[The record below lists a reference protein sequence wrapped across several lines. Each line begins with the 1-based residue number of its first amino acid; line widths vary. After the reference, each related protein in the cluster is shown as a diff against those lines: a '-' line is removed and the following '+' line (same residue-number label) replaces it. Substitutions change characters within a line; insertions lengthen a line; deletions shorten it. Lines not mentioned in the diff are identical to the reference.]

1 VASFEMA
8 KLAFMS
14 CIEVVI
20 MKRGNTKYNLVQCKL
35 RTLYNV
41 GILDCFDHPEYLR
54 TVFKEVYKEEY
65 QSVLDE
71 IRLELE
77 KLADIKEIEERFFKV
92 MES

>member
-1 VASFEMA
+1 MASFEMA

-20 MKRGNTKYNLVQCKL
+20 MRRGYTKFNLVQCKL
-35 RTLYNV
+35 RTLHNV
-41 GILDCFDHPEYLR
+41 EILDCFDHPEYLR

-65 QSVLDE
+65 PSVLDE

-77 KLADIKEIEERFFKV
+77 KLEDIKEMEKRFFNV